1 MAARFDARALLLAA
15 WLVNTQALLLAAWL
29 VHTAA
34 ALKPITIHAR
44 ALAATEHR
52 VIRDT
57 CERLGY
63 AADVVA
69 VAGEER
75 AAILVDCDAEDDEP
89 LVFGVMESLDALGGV
104 GARRALARERRR
116 GQLRGRAA

>member
-1 MAARFDARALLLAA
+1 MRAPALRVALL
-15 WLVNTQALLLAAWL
+15 WLVNA
-29 VHTAA
+29 AA

-89 LVFGVMESLDALGGV
+89 LVFGVMESLDALGGASALV
-104 GARRALARERRR
+104 APWRGSAIGCSRCRTRRRASC
-116 GQLRGRAA
+116 